1 MVFLLL
7 SVQFGMNHNGN
18 WRTDEFFRGLG
29 GSTTKHFTIFT
40 MFSSHGGMTIPI
52 R

>member
-1 MVFLLL
+1 MVFLWL

-29 GSTTKHFTIFT
+29 GSTTKQFKWLLPT
-40 MFSSHGGMTIPI
+40 MEIQ
-52 R
+52 